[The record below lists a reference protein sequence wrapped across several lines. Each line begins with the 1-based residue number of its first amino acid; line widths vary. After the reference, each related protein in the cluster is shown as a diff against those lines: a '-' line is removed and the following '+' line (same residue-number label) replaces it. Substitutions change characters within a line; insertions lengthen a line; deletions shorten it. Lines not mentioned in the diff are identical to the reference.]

1 MTEPLNPVLKAPI
14 DRRNSVFA
22 TKPSAPRRRAEK
34 LERLSMPES
43 FALINWLQAY
53 KVQPG
58 DSVKTMAVAAASAL
72 GNPKINENH
81 VRQRM
86 EEFGL
91 TFPSRLSAKAL
102 SAAERLA
109 KLEQVL
115 ATAIREQLRMC
126 GSAGVLPHPDLLEF
140 VNSTR

>member
-1 MTEPLNPVLKAPI
+1 MNEPLNPVLKAPV
-14 DRRNSVFA
+14 DRRTSKFA
-22 TKPSAPRRRAEK
+22 GLAKAPRRKAEK

-58 DSVKTMAVAAASAL
+58 DSVKTMAVDAASAL

-91 TFPSRLSAKAL
+91 AFPSRLSVKAL

-115 ATAIREQLRMC
+115 ATAIREQIIMC
-126 GSAGVLPHPDLLEF
+126 DAAGVVPHPDLLEF